1 MSTENHDVVTF
12 TVPGLTPPTVNHCYE
27 TCFYNGKDGYS
38 HRGRKL
44 SPEAV
49 AFKYAV
55 CIFARGATVVPLLDK
70 DRKKARYRVQIDI
83 YLGKG
88 QRLDADNSAKI
99 GIDALVYA
107 GVIHADHRVQS
118 HLIPHDEDR
127 QNPRTEYTVERL
139 EP

>member
-1 MSTENHDVVTF
+1 MYT
-12 TVPGLTPPTVNHCYE
+12 GR
-27 TCFYNGKDGYS
+27 DGYA

-55 CIFARGATVVPLLDK
+55 CIFARGATVVPLLEK
-70 DRKKARYRVQIDI
+70 DRKKARYRVQIDL

-88 QRLDADNSAKI
+88 QRLDADNSGKI

-107 GVIHADHRVQS
+107 GVIHKDHRVES
-118 HLIPHDEDR
+118 HLIPHDDDR